1 MLIEVLR
8 QHLASAP
15 AADHGWLAALHDP
28 VLAPAL
34 ALLHGDPARRWTVA
48 ELAAEAAV
56 SRSVLDERFRQ
67 VLGRSPIRY
76 LTEWRMHLAEEL
88 LATTDLGVVPDRPTR
103 RLRIGGGVQPRV
115 QARARRLAGTLA
127 RTRARRGW
135 YIGHDIDERHDGS
148 TPMSGRLDG
157 KAVIVS
163 GAGGGIG
170 REHARLFAQ
179 EGASVLVNDT
189 GRRTGADAASVVAEI
204 EAAGGTAVADTTSA
218 TWDGAATIVEHALD
232 AFGRV
237 DVLVN
242 NATAARNADLW
253 QLTEA
258 EWDLAQDVNLKGYF
272 ALIREVAPHFCGQ
285 GAGAIVNTSSG
296 SGFGHPSAVAYA
308 AAKEGVVGLTRTVA
322 RELGRFGVRCNAI
335 RPLAVGRSTAEYSE
349 ATAKWTTLM
358 ALTMRPQRRS
368 GVAVRGGDARDAST
382 GEDLAD
388 GGVAVH
394 RRRPRRERPDLPRD
408 R

>member
-1 MLIEVLR
+1 
-8 QHLASAP
+8 
-15 AADHGWLAALHDP
+15 
-28 VLAPAL
+28 
-34 ALLHGDPARRWTVA
+34 
-48 ELAAEAAV
+48 
-56 SRSVLDERFRQ
+56 
-67 VLGRSPIRY
+67 
-76 LTEWRMHLAEEL
+76 
-88 LATTDLGVVPDRPTR
+88 
-103 RLRIGGGVQPRV
+103 
-115 QARARRLAGTLA
+115 
-127 RTRARRGW
+127 
-135 YIGHDIDERHDGS
+135 
-148 TPMSGRLDG
+148 MSGRLEG

-170 REHARLFAQ
+170 REHARLFAE
-179 EGASVLVNDT
+179 EGASVVVNDT

-204 EAAGGTAVADTTSA
+204 EAAGGTAVADTKSA
-218 TWDGAATIVEHALD
+218 TWDGAAAIVEHALD

-253 QLTEA
+253 QVTEA

-272 ALIREVAPHFCGQ
+272 ALIREVAPHLCGQ

-335 RPLAVGRSTAEYSE
+335 RPLALGRSTAEYSE

-358 ALTMRPQRRS
+358 ALTMRP
-368 GVAVRGGDARDAST
+368 RGGAASQFAAATPDTHPPAKISPMVVWLCTDAGAQ
-382 GEDLAD
+382 
-388 GGVAVH
+388 
-394 RRRPRRERPDLPRD
+394 RERADVPRH